1 MHYNS
6 STLLSEIRNVGY
18 VDRGARIALGTVAII
33 ATVLMVSGPLGWF
46 AVIPLAAVYP
56 MLTGIIGFDPFY
68 YVSDV
73 STTDIE
79 PVSDNAIRELANQ
92 VMGLKPDTLVK

>member
-6 STLLSEIRNVGY
+6 PGLLSEIRNVGY

-33 ATVLMVSGPLGWF
+33 ATMLMVSGPLGWF

-56 MLTGIIGFDPFY
+56 ILTGVIAFDPFY
-68 YVSDV
+68 YVSEFK
-73 STTDIE
+73 TTDIH
-79 PVSDNAIRELANQ
+79 PVSDEAIRDLAHSLT
-92 VMGLKPDTLVK
+92 GLKLDSQAK